1 MPLQKYKS
9 QTTAISNACLAAA
22 GRVIRQWEPRL
33 GKLYMSAILGRTPV
47 MDTIKITTWLDQV
60 QPILIAFGPKSL
72 GAIAVFVV
80 GHWLINMVS
89 AIW

>member
-1 MPLQKYKS
+1 
-9 QTTAISNACLAAA
+9 
-22 GRVIRQWEPRL
+22 
-33 GKLYMSAILGRTPV
+33 

-80 GHWLINMVS
+80 GRWLINMVS